1 MSFSLRGRSAGRAAS
16 GFCGAKPKAKP
27 APSRS
32 VPGSRRLRARIASRL
47 SLGLRARIASR
58 LSLGLRARIASRLGL
73 ELHARSVLKLS
84 LG

>member
-1 MSFSLRGRSAGRAAS
+1 MNVLLSPRTQRGPRGKRVLRGEAES
-16 GFCGAKPKAKP
+16 KP

-32 VPGSRRLRARIASRL
+32 VPGSRRLH
-47 SLGLRARIASR
+47 ARIASR